1 VDGGT
6 GHARDHC
13 RGCSLT
19 AESVPLRSLGAFM
32 SVCLIAGGAGFL
44 GSHLAEA
51 LVARG
56 DTVRIVD
63 NFTIGSPDNLAS
75 LGSRVEII
83 PGDLCSHALVR
94 RATAGVNR
102 VFHFAMPCGLAP
114 PGPYYEP
121 AAGAVGTW
129 HLLLAA
135 RDAGCRDV
143 VLASCAGVYG
153 RCEQSPVNEDDSALP
168 CTAAGRDAL
177 LAEQEAV
184 SFARSFGM
192 RLLRLRYFNVYG
204 PRQSP
209 LSAGPNVRRILESML
224 DGRRPVLYDHELPEQ
239 DLMFV
244 DDAVRGCLLAL
255 DRDRADGRVYHI
267 ALGRPIRAEELVAHL
282 NAILGTDLQPLLAG
296 PCSTVPPAPLP
307 DVTRARVELGF
318 SGEIDLDEGL
328 RRCVEYFRAHGGDS
342 GAPAFTADPWRRSAT
357 Y

>member
-1 VDGGT
+1 
-6 GHARDHC
+6 
-13 RGCSLT
+13 
-19 AESVPLRSLGAFM
+19 M

-56 DTVRIVD
+56 ATVRVVD
-63 NFTIGSPDNLAS
+63 NFTIGNPDSLAA
-75 LGSRVEII
+75 LGSQVEII
-83 PGDLCSHALVR
+83 PGDLSSHALVR

-135 RDAGCRDV
+135 RDAGCREV
-143 VLASCAGVYG
+143 VLASGAGVYG
-153 RCEQSPVNEDDSALP
+153 RCDRSPVNEDASAVP

-192 RLLRLRYFNVYG
+192 RLIRLRYFNVYG

-209 LSAGPNVRRILESML
+209 LATGPNVRRILESML
-224 DGRRPVLYDHELPEQ
+224 DGKRPVLYDHELPEQ
-239 DLMFV
+239 DLTFV
-244 DDAVRGCLLAL
+244 DDAVRGCVLAL
-255 DRDRADGRVYHI
+255 DRDRANGRVYHI
-267 ALGRPIRAEELVAHL
+267 AHGRPVRAEEVVARL
-282 NAILGTDLQPLLAG
+282 NMILGTDLSPLLAG

-307 DVTRARVELGF
+307 DVTRARIELGF
-318 SGEIDLDEGL
+318 SAEIDLDEGL
-328 RRCVEYFRAHGGDS
+328 RRCVEHYRAHGGGS
-342 GAPAFTADPWRRSAT
+342 GTAAISADPSRRSAA